1 MFAAEEKP
9 QPGCHQGSFI
19 VAEDS
24 AMAVFKGKPD

>member
-1 MFAAEEKP
+1 LP
-9 QPGCHQGSFI
+9 QKKKATSLRHQGSFI